1 VLSYCCLLTL
11 LSGCHPS
18 PKRYNAYIDADLTYL
33 SSDFGGRLSA
43 LNVIRGQ
50 LVPKDLL
57 VFKLEQTS
65 EQYHVDMSSFNQ
77 KKLKAQRQE
86 IINQLHFND
95 INFKRILRMRK
106 DNAASQTDLDAA
118 TRDLNISKNQ
128 LTALD
133 YQISN
138 ATVDTKDN
146 AWRVIHKE
154 AKTPDA
160 GLIYDT
166 YYTAEEYVPA
176 GQPVVSFLSKK
187 NIKVVFF
194 VAEPELSQVE
204 LNANVTISSDG
215 SPFLAKGKISY
226 ISRIAQYTPPIIFS
240 RENRQKLVF
249 RVEARLDEPELNK
262 VHLGL
267 PVTLEFVS

>member
-1 VLSYCCLLTL
+1 M
-11 LSGCHPS
+11 SGCHPP

-33 SSDFGGRLSA
+33 SSDFGGRLSE

-57 VFKLEQTS
+57 IFKLEQTS
-65 EQYHVDMSSFNQ
+65 EQYHVEMSAFNQ
-77 KKLKAQRQE
+77 KNLQAQRQE
-86 IINQLHFND
+86 IIDQLRFND
-95 INFKRILRMRK
+95 INFKRISRMRN
-106 DNAASQTDLDAA
+106 DNAASQNDLDAA
-118 TRDLNISKNQ
+118 TRDLNVSKNQ
-128 LTALD
+128 LAAID
-133 YQISN
+133 YQIKS

-166 YYTAEEYVPA
+166 YYTTEEYVPA

-194 VAEPELSQVE
+194 VAEPDLSQIV
-204 LNANVTISSDG
+204 LNAKVKISSDG
-215 SPFLAKGKISY
+215 RPLLAKGNISY

-249 RVEARLDEPELNK
+249 RVEARLDEPELNQ